1 MSPSGAAAEP
11 ATTTATISVLC
22 KGATPEAESA
32 MRSLGLS
39 TMSVTMTQRAPA
51 TVAIGETA
59 RVEVSF
65 AFELGAF
72 LADGAKAIGIES
84 VDLSGTAMQ
93 VRLVGPSGE
102 TASTVS
108 PPKTVADPR
117 TAGTID
123 LGSTAFDVP
132 TAAPGAA
139 AVVLGDATISV
150 RTAPKDVSF
159 SASCKVPALPPLPYL
174 FVVDPAAPKVTAPET
189 SVISDDRSGTV
200 DVAAGVEAHAGST
213 LGGWRVVRTL
223 GDGTAGVED
232 GRLSWNLA
240 EGSPGLDVVWETCA
254 VPAPTTTTTA
264 APTSSTTT
272 TTVATVA
279 VTDGNENA
287 HAAEP
292 ATDPSTDAAE
302 TTTAAS
308 GADPAPHCAQGVVR
322 VRPKLSSEVMS
333 ATAEPGTS
341 AAQSPAAVAFT
352 G

>member
-1 MSPSGAAAEP
+1 MS
-11 ATTTATISVLC
+11 I
-22 KGATPEAESA
+22 
-32 MRSLGLS
+32 
-39 TMSVTMTQRAPA
+39 TMTQRAPA

-59 RVEVSF
+59 PVEVSF

-189 SVISDDRSGTV
+189 SMISDDRSGTV

-272 TTVATVA
+272 TTVATDPVA
-279 VTDGNENA
+279 VTDGDETA
-287 HAAEP
+287 QAAEP
-292 ATDPSTDAAE
+292 VTDPSTDPAE
-302 TTTAAS
+302 TTTTAS
-308 GADPAPHCAQGVVR
+308 GADTATHCAQGVVK
-322 VRPKLSSEVMS
+322 VRPKLHSEVMS
-333 ATAEPGTS
+333 ATADSGTS
-341 AAQSPAAVAFT
+341 SAQSPAAPITFT